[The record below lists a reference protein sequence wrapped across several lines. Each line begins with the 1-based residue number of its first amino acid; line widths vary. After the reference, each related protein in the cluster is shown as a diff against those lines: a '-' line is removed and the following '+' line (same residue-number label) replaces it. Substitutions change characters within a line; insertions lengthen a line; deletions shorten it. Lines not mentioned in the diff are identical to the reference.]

1 MVQGYAGLWGY
12 PMLFAGTAPPSH
24 THDEAVTK
32 LHSYMAAKKHQMKA
46 DRSLG
51 LLLNNQREIVHVI
64 YLNGLPIDDPELDAL
79 GETIG
84 LRPAREPGQT
94 IPPSARRA
102 TRQLRGKRGRKRGR

>member
-1 MVQGYAGLWGY
+1 MVL
-12 PMLFAGTAPPSH
+12 LLPS
-24 THDEAVTK
+24 
-32 LHSYMAAKKHQMKA
+32 AAKKHQMKA

-51 LLLNNQREIVHVI
+51 LLLNNQRVIVHVI

-79 GETIG
+79 GEKIG
-84 LRPAREPGQT
+84 LRPAGEPGQT